1 MTALII
7 QSFIIIL
14 VLILFAILVSWL
26 DKFNGEHKE
35 QFIEKAIDKV
45 SSLLTSKIDLVM
57 DQYKAGPW
65 FLVVYTQDTDYPMWI
80 SNNNIRSV
88 HPDAKHRK
96 LIIKQ
101 FNGED
106 IVIDNVENY
115 ELASAN
121 EMCDYEM

>member
-1 MTALII
+1 MTTLII

-14 VLILFAILVSWL
+14 VLILFAILFSWL
-26 DKFNGEHKE
+26 DKFNDKHKE
-35 QFIEKAIDKV
+35 QFMEKAIDKV
-45 SSLLTSKIDLVM
+45 SSLLTSKIALVM

-65 FLVVYTQDTDYPMWI
+65 YLVVYTKDTNYPMWI

-88 HPDAKHRK
+88 HPDAAHRK

-106 IVIDNVENY
+106 IVIDNVESY
-115 ELASAN
+115 ELCPAN
-121 EMCDYEM
+121 EMCDYDM

>member
-7 QSFIIIL
+7 SSFIIIL
-14 VLILFAILVSWL
+14 VLILFAIFASWL
-26 DKFNGEHKE
+26 DKFNDKNKE
-35 QFIEKAIDKV
+35 QFIEKAINKV
-45 SSLLTSKIDLVM
+45 SSLLTSKIALVM

-65 FLVVYTQDTDYPMWI
+65 YLVVYIEGDNYPRWI

-88 HPDAKHRK
+88 HPDAANRK

-106 IVIDNVENY
+106 IVFDNVENY
-115 ELASAN
+115 ELCPAN
-121 EMCDYEM
+121 EMCDYDM

>member
-26 DKFNGEHKE
+26 DKFNGKHKE

-45 SSLLTSKIDLVM
+45 SSLLTSKIALVM

-65 FLVVYTQDTDYPMWI
+65 YLVVYTKDTNYPQWI
-80 SNNNIRSV
+80 SNNNIRSI
-88 HPDAKHRK
+88 HPDAENKK

-101 FNGED
+101 FQGED
-106 IVIDNVENY
+106 MVIDNVESY
-115 ELASAN
+115 ELCPAN
-121 EMCDYEM
+121 EMCDYDM